1 MKYLYNV
8 LVQSLWKFFFSFFF
22 VEWCQELTE
31 KKFCFRIY
39 YYLSRQERQ
48 QSRYLKTLLWLK
60 WWKGVTY
67 FTLQCFVLGSTI
79 ALRGDV
85 IRCTVAFE
93 KEQETDGKIQHPIV
107 FSVNGSRIV
116 SEDKHPSFI
125 EYNESGQTIVSLR
138 FFWKRKQRVGQG
150 IKHLD
155 IFQYILFL
163 LILENT
169 KQSRWH
175 HHHLVSGGG
184 EDFCNPR
191 TAILELFS
199 S

>member
-1 MKYLYNV
+1 MKV
-8 LVQSLWKFFFSFFF
+8 FFFF

-39 YYLSRQERQ
+39 YYLWRQERQ

-85 IRCTVAFE
+85 IRCTVVFE
-93 KEQETDGKIQHPIV
+93 KEQETDGKIQDPIV

-125 EYNESGQTIVSLR
+125 EYNEDRPLFPYVSFEKENSVLAKVLNILTFFNKFYSFNPWKYKTISVTSPSSGEWGRWR
-138 FFWKRKQRVGQG
+138 F
-150 IKHLD
+150 L
-155 IFQYILFL
+155 
-163 LILENT
+163 
-169 KQSRWH
+169 
-175 HHHLVSGGG
+175 
-184 EDFCNPR
+184 
-191 TAILELFS
+191 
-199 S
+199 

>member
-1 MKYLYNV
+1 MKV
-8 LVQSLWKFFFSFFF
+8 FFSFFF

-39 YYLSRQERQ
+39 YYLWRQERQ

-85 IRCTVAFE
+85 IRCTVVFE
-93 KEQETDGKIQHPIV
+93 KEQETDGKIQDPVV

-116 SEDKHPSFI
+116 SEDKYPSFI
-125 EYNESGQTIVSLR
+125 EYNEDRPLFPYVSFENENSVLAKVLNILTFFNTFYSFNPWKYKTISVTSPSSGEWGRWR
-138 FFWKRKQRVGQG
+138 F
-150 IKHLD
+150 L
-155 IFQYILFL
+155 
-163 LILENT
+163 
-169 KQSRWH
+169 
-175 HHHLVSGGG
+175 
-184 EDFCNPR
+184 
-191 TAILELFS
+191 
-199 S
+199 

>member
-1 MKYLYNV
+1 MKV
-8 LVQSLWKFFFSFFF
+8 FFSFFLWNG
-22 VEWCQELTE
+22 VKNWQK

-39 YYLSRQERQ
+39 YYLWRQERQ

-85 IRCTVAFE
+85 IRCTVVFE
-93 KEQETDGKIQHPIV
+93 KEQETDGKIQDPVV

-125 EYNESGQTIVSLR
+125 EYNEDRPLFPYVSFENENSVLAKVLNILTFFNTFYSFNPWKYKTISVTSPSSGEWGRWR
-138 FFWKRKQRVGQG
+138 F
-150 IKHLD
+150 L
-155 IFQYILFL
+155 
-163 LILENT
+163 
-169 KQSRWH
+169 
-175 HHHLVSGGG
+175 
-184 EDFCNPR
+184 
-191 TAILELFS
+191 
-199 S
+199 

>member
-8 LVQSLWKFFFSFFF
+8 LVQSLWKFFFFFFF

-31 KKFCFRIY
+31 KKFCFQIY
-39 YYLSRQERQ
+39 YYLWRQERQ

-125 EYNESGQTIVSLR
+125 EYNEDRPLFPYVSFEKENSVLAKVLNILT
-138 FFWKRKQRVGQG
+138 FF
-150 IKHLD
+150 
-155 IFQYILFL
+155 
-163 LILENT
+163 NT
-169 KQSRWH
+169 
-175 HHHLVSGGG
+175 
-184 EDFCNPR
+184 FY
-191 TAILELFS
+191 FF
-199 S
+199 